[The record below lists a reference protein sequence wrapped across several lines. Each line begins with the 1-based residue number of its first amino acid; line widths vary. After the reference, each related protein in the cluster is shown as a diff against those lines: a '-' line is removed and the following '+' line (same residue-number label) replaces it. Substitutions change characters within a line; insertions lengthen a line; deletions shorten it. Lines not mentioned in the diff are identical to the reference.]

1 MSPAVKVVLVGP
13 PGAGK
18 TTVGAELAVRL
29 GVAFLDTDAEIE
41 RVSGRSIPEIFL
53 DDGEEHFRALEHE
66 AVIDSLARH
75 DGVLALGGG
84 AILDARTRAAL
95 GSVPVVFL
103 DVSMAKAMPRVGIS
117 GARPLL
123 VGSPR
128 ARWKILMDARR
139 PLYEEVAGLVL
150 DTDDQAPDRLATA
163 IATAL
168 EHGDLVAA
176 DRGTR

>member
-1 MSPAVKVVLVGP
+1 MSPTVKVVLVGP

-18 TTVGAELAVRL
+18 TTVGTELAVRM

-41 RVSGRSIPEIFL
+41 RVTGRTIPEIFL
-53 DDGEEHFRALEHE
+53 DDGEDHFRALEHQ

-84 AILDARTRAAL
+84 AILDERTRAAL
-95 GSVPVVFL
+95 REVPVVFL
-103 DVSMAKAMPRVGIS
+103 EVSMAKAMPRVGIS

-139 PLYEEVAGLVL
+139 PLYQEVAGLVL
-150 DTDDQAPDRLATA
+150 DTDDQSPERLATA

-168 EHGDLVAA
+168 EHGDLAA
-176 DRGTR
+176 GEQGAP